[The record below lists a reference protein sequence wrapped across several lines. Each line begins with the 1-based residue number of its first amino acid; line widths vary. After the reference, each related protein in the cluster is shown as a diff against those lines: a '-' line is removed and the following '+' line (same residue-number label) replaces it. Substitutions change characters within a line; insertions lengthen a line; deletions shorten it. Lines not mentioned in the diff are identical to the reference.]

1 MSSRHTKTIYLG
13 GRTLVVQAA
22 MMQGNDTFNIWSQ
35 CMSLTF
41 FILFKRHDSKSE
53 TDRKSSYPLVQSP
66 NTSMALTKAK
76 QTWGARSLNPG
87 VPHWW
92 GGTCS
97 LPQCTA
103 AGSQKH
109 KCKQDL
115 KPGTQTWG
123 FGSPSK
129 ILTAVPTVSL
139 LYSYGQ
145 CPDLSFP
152 HWLEQCSTLPANIL
166 GGIAPSSPFC
176 HSNHK
181 CFLKLQSGA
190 GN

>member
-92 GGTCS
+92 GGRDSEHLLSPTVHS
-97 LPQCTA
+97 SRKPEAQVQ
-103 AGSQKH
+103 AGLEARNSDMGLWES
-109 KCKQDL
+109 KQDFNCCTNRVPSL
-115 KPGTQTWG
+115 FLRPMSRPFFSPLVRTMQHPPG
-123 FGSPSK
+123 
-129 ILTAVPTVSL
+129 
-139 LYSYGQ
+139 
-145 CPDLSFP
+145 
-152 HWLEQCSTLPANIL
+152 
-166 GGIAPSSPFC
+166 
-176 HSNHK
+176 
-181 CFLKLQSGA
+181 
-190 GN
+190 